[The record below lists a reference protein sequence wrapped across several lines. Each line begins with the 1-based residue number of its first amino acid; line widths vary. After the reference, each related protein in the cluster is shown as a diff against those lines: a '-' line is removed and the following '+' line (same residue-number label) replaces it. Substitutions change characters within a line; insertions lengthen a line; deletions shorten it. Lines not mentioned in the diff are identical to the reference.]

1 MGCIGLGNLGSHS
14 LPKGVATWKKNGLL
28 FEGFL
33 FLPFFFG
40 WFPQLA
46 TAFFWWE
53 VASKDQVLVVIQ
65 VQRQVKC
72 QLRNYHLLSF
82 NDF

>member
-1 MGCIGLGNLGSHS
+1 ME
-14 LPKGVATWKKNGLL
+14 KNGLF

-40 WFPQLA
+40 WFQ
-46 TAFFWWE
+46 FSIVSFWWE